1 MKKLLLLLLPLL
13 LLSCNNISSSSSDG
27 HNPDE
32 IYDYVPEE
40 IVKEAYRYCRN
51 HNYNTDICVFVNF
64 SITSDMNRF
73 FVYDFD
79 DREILIKSFC
89 AHGYGKGS
97 TPETP
102 VFSNE
107 VGSYC
112 SSIGKYVISGYRK
125 MVRID
130 ENCFELKGLDSTN
143 SNAYRRGILI
153 HPSYLVDLCQFSN
166 GVSYI
171 PLGLTSQGCFSINH
185 NALEELAKL
194 YQAQTNKR
202 VLLYAFT
209 TE

>member
-1 MKKLLLLLLPLL
+1 MKL
-13 LLSCNNISSSSSDG
+13 
-27 HNPDE
+27 NPHGDAS
-32 IYDYVPEE
+32 IYDAMCRMAQPWSLRYPLVDGQGNFGSMDGDSPAAMRYT
-40 IVKEAYRYCRN
+40 EARMRKI
-51 HNYNTDICVFVNF
+51 TDEVMADIDKDTV
-64 SITSDMNRF
+64 D
-73 FVYDFD
+73 FVYNFD

-97 TPETP
+97 TTETP

-194 YQAQTNKR
+194 YQAQRNKR

>member
-1 MKKLLLLLLPLL
+1 MRKLLFLLQPLFLLICGIIT
-13 LLSCNNISSSSSDG
+13 SCSNDS

-40 IVKEAYRYCRN
+40 IVNKAYKYCKS

-64 SITSDMNRF
+64 SITSDKNRF
-73 FVYDFD
+73 FVFNFD
-79 DREILIKSFC
+79 NKEILIKSLC

-97 TPETP
+97 TKETP

-107 VGSYC
+107 VGSNC
-112 SSIGKYVISGYRK
+112 SSLGKYVISGYRK

-153 HPSYLVDLCQFSN
+153 HPSYLVNLCQSLY
-166 GVSYI
+166 GLAYI
-171 PLGLTSQGCFSINH
+171 PLGLTSQGCFAINH

-194 YQAQTNKR
+194 YQAQRNKR